1 MRLNWIGPP
10 PSGPSPAGKR
20 PESGMNARR
29 RKTRY
34 ALSRRKKNAIL
45 IVFFFFVLPLLIW
58 LDRQAGGPLRSV
70 LQQTAFYT
78 QDQQRYHGQAFT
90 VVEVID
96 GDTIDLDCP
105 DGPEPVTRVRLLG
118 IDTPETKHP
127 QIGVMYYGPEASRFV
142 TKLAQGQTVT
152 VLIDTIADQR
162 DYYGRLL
169 AYIRLPD
176 GRILNEEIIRH
187 GFGYADLRFDHTR
200 AARYEMLMDQAIESG
215 TGLWA
220 DVTREQFPNW
230 LRQKRPTLRR

>member
-1 MRLNWIGPP
+1 MR
-10 PSGPSPAGKR
+10 
-20 PESGMNARR
+20 ARR
-29 RKTRY
+29 RKIRY
-34 ALSRRKKNAIL
+34 AMSRRQKNTIWV
-45 IVFFFFVLPLLIW
+45 VFFFFIVPCLVW
-58 LDRQAGGPLRSV
+58 VDRQAGGPLRSAI
-70 LQQTAFYT
+70 QRAAFYT
-78 QDQQRYHGQAFT
+78 DDQQKYHQQTFT
-90 VVEVID
+90 VIEVVD
-96 GDTIDLDCP
+96 GDTIDIDCA
-105 DGPEPVTRVRLLG
+105 DGEEGFTRVRLLG

-127 QIGVMYYGPEASRFV
+127 QLGVMYYGPEASRFAAEQVEGKRV
-142 TKLAQGQTVT
+142 TL
-152 VLIDTIADQR
+152 LIDTVADQR